1 MEIQVYHTLPE
12 AARQIRQEVFVEEQ
26 HFQEEF
32 DGIDGR
38 ALHLI
43 LYRDGVAAGTCR
55 VFQGREPGEYLVGRI
70 AVRKSFRGQNL
81 GAALLEA
88 AEQEIWKAGGSSV
101 RLHAQQRASGFY
113 EKQGYEPYGP
123 VEYEEYCPHIW
134 MKKKLL

>member
-12 AARQIRQEVFVEEQ
+12 AARQIRQEV
-26 HFQEEF
+26 
-32 DGIDGR
+32 
-38 ALHLI
+38 
-43 LYRDGVAAGTCR
+43 CR

>member
-43 LYRDGVAAGTCR
+43 LYQDGVAAGTCG
-55 VFQGREPGEYLVGRI
+55 FFREGSRASIWWGGLRCGSPSGDRTWEPLSWRPRS
-70 AVRKSFRGQNL
+70 VRYGK
-81 GAALLEA
+81 GAAA
-88 AEQEIWKAGGSSV
+88 
-101 RLHAQQRASGFY
+101 ASGFTPSR
-113 EKQGYEPYGP
+113 ERRGFMRNRGTSPTDRWSTKSTVPISG
-123 VEYEEYCPHIW
+123 
-134 MKKKLL
+134 

>member
-43 LYRDGVAAGTCR
+43 LYQDGVAAGTCR

-88 AEQEIWKAGGSSV
+88 AEQEIWKAGG
-101 RLHAQQRASGFY
+101 QQRPASRPAESVGVFMRNRGTSPTDRWST
-113 EKQGYEPYGP
+113 KSTVPISG
-123 VEYEEYCPHIW
+123 
-134 MKKKLL
+134 

>member
-1 MEIQVYHTLPE
+1 M
-12 AARQIRQEVFVEEQ
+12 
-26 HFQEEF
+26 
-32 DGIDGR
+32 
-38 ALHLI
+38 
-43 LYRDGVAAGTCR
+43 
-55 VFQGREPGEYLVGRI
+55 
-70 AVRKSFRGQNL
+70 RKSFRGQNL